1 MAKSDWL
8 ITATPPTPNGDLH
21 VGHMSGPYLAA
32 DIFKRARMALGDSA
46 VYVCYGDDNQSYVV
60 TTADRLKTAPND
72 LMDKGNADIQK
83 TLDAYHI
90 DMDQYTRPDDNH
102 NKVVGDAI
110 RLLIDKGLIIEK
122 EVDQLFDNQSGA
134 PLYEAFASGCCPVCL
149 LETKGGICESCGH
162 PNDPVNLIRKP
173 AKSRDDSQFA
183 IKPAKRLILPIED
196 YREDLIEFYKTKR
209 GIWRPHLIQ
218 LVDELLAKPLADYPI
233 SHPNSW
239 GILIGLHEWDGHV
252 INVWT
257 EMGLG
262 LLHLLGRHRSDT
274 EMQQGRY
281 VQFLGYDNSYFFAIV
296 HPVLQFALARA
307 GIQNTKLP
315 EFIFTNEFYHLEN
328 KKFSTSQGHALWGR
342 ELLEHISADEARFY
356 LSLNSP
362 ELSEANFQL
371 DVAMQYVIKNIS
383 KPMTNFMAKANA
395 MGISHS
401 NTPEKLVPNYVDNL
415 DARIR
420 FYSDPL
426 NFSSQRLAKILQNI
440 LNTYFAQCD
449 TCSDECFNNV
459 SPIALHLISIFMPEY
474 FDKCRSL
481 LHSN

>member
-32 DIFKRARMALGDSA
+32 DIFKRARMTLGDRA

-60 TTADRLKTAPND
+60 TTADHLKAVPND

-173 AKSRDDSQFA
+173 AKSRDDSQFS
-183 IKPAKRLILPIED
+183 IKPAKRLVLPIED

-209 GIWRPHLIQ
+209 GVWRPHLVQ
-218 LVDELLAKPLADYPI
+218 LVDELLSKPLADYPI

-239 GILIGLHEWDGHV
+239 GIPIGLPEWDGHV
-252 INVWT
+252 INVWV

-281 VQFLGYDNSYFFAIV
+281 AQFLGYDNSYFFAIV

-342 ELLEHISADEARFY
+342 ELLEHMSVDEARLY

-371 DVAMQYVIKNIS
+371 S
-383 KPMTNFMAKANA
+383 EAKAFVKSLRQALERIDSDILPAIAGHHVDILNHPVSRT
-395 MGISHS
+395 IEDRVKFFCE
-401 NTPEKLVPNYVDNL
+401 PET
-415 DARIR
+415 
-420 FYSDPL
+420 
-426 NFSSQRLAKILQNI
+426 FSSRCLAQIIYSVILFLSGTSLELQNDEVLKRVIGLYGI
-440 LNTYFAQCD
+440 LKKY
-449 TCSDECFNNV
+449 
-459 SPIALHLISIFMPEY
+459 SPIFIGTSTRVL
-474 FDKCRSL
+474 
-481 LHSN
+481 